1 MKRSA
6 SSHLLPLAAEELLRT
21 LGGRIR
27 LARGARRLTQPDL
40 AAKVGVGLSTMR
52 QIECGSPTVQ
62 IGFYVAALW
71 ALDLLQELQ
80 EPVAQLGRASA
91 TAVLLEQGAPPP
103 ARRRE

>member
-6 SSHLLPLAAEELLRT
+6 STHLLPLAAEEVLRT
-21 LGGRIR
+21 LGRRIR
-27 LARGARRLTQPDL
+27 LARGVRRLTQPDL

-52 QIECGSPTVQ
+52 QIESGAPTVQ

-71 ALDLLQELQ
+71 ALDMLQELQ
-80 EPVAQLGRASA
+80 EAVEGLGRASA
-91 TAVLLEQGAPPP
+91 TAVLLEQDASP